1 MRTVSDNDL
10 FYKLDD
16 ILRQEAS
23 RLPSRHDMILLSNKT
38 YSELFNKII
47 KVISEDIFRRFVSGG
62 LSLSKPPKK
71 DQAILFQLIASLN
84 MMHPKE
90 MIRFKM
96 LGNFLESENGIDTL
110 ERVLYSDKSEIS
122 NILSHL
128 NNNDILMSFIY
139 FNISSLRIN
148 RKPVNLEKEN
158 LNQNLC
164 KLFLRHYEDFAKAN
178 KLNIE
183 SDDEDYA
190 PVVVIPKKND
200 EITLGNLNPEIKVAA
215 PKPPTVVRKKSD
227 SLQANA
233 TMSLGKKK
241 DIFAADERTV
251 GQLKES
257 DLKNRIEF
265 PTLGEAPPKVAA
277 AATGWGAPKVSNNDL
292 YLYDKKGALS
302 KKEKEEHFPTLGGD
316 GPGAKAAKP
325 APPEPKLSKPPSKVE
340 PPPAIPGEYNWLE
353 ENRKQLN
360 SIAMSSGLD
369 ILPAKKKS
377 KKK

>member
-16 ILRQEAS
+16 IMKHEAARLSS
-23 RLPSRHDMILLSNKT
+23 RRDMILLSNKT

-47 KVISEDIFRRFVSGG
+47 KVISEDIFRRFVSGS
-62 LSLSKPPKK
+62 LSLAKPPKK

-96 LGNFLESENGIDTL
+96 LGNFLESENGIETL
-110 ERVLYSDKSEIS
+110 ERVLYSDKSDIP
-122 NILSHL
+122 NILGQL
-128 NNNDILMSFIY
+128 NNSDILMSFIY

-183 SDDEDYA
+183 SDDEDYT

-200 EITLGNLNPEIKVAA
+200 EISLGNLNPEIKVAA

-227 SLQANA
+227 SLQPNA
-233 TMSLGKKK
+233 TAALGKKK

-265 PTLGEAPPKVAA
+265 PTLGDGPARPAPV
-277 AATGWGAPKVSNNDL
+277 ATGWGAPKVSNNDL

-302 KKEKEEHFPTLGGD
+302 KKEKEEHFPTLGED
-316 GPGAKAAKP
+316 GPSKPKA
-325 APPEPKLSKPPSKVE
+325 APPEPKLSKPSSKVE
-340 PPPAIPGEYNWLE
+340 APPTAPGEYNWLE

-360 SIAMSSGLD
+360 SMAMSNGLD
-369 ILPAKKKS
+369 IMPAKKKS